1 MLKRQ
6 IKTNAIE
13 SLSKTKKNEEI
24 CARKKICF
32 ESFEKM
38 LKLLN
43 AYIMGQYQTM
53 CMCFFD

>member
-1 MLKRQ
+1 MKQ
-6 IKTNAIE
+6 NKK
-13 SLSKTKKNEEI
+13 KTKKSVQE
-24 CARKKICF
+24 KKICF